1 MFHYALAMT
10 KLLEQAFAA
19 ARALPPEMQ
28 DAVAR
33 MLLDAVASEP
43 LEIDDIPPE
52 DLAAIKEGLADLEA
66 GRIATDEE
74 IEAVL
79 AKYKQ

>member
-1 MFHYALAMT
+1 MT

-19 ARALPPEMQ
+19 ARELSPDMQ

-33 MLLDAVASEP
+33 MLLDAVAAEP
-43 LEIDDIPPE
+43 LEMDDIPQE
-52 DLAAIKEGLADLEA
+52 HLAAIEQGLADLDA
-66 GRIATDEE
+66 GRIATDKE